1 MQGRKAL
8 YAALLAAGIAGSD
21 GLPEAQSR
29 VFVPE
34 LAMLDGALC
43 VAPAARTSAP
53 PLLLA
58 QAAATEVSPAAKA
71 AAHTAKPPVALD
83 QPLISGLGGRS
94 FTVTTSSKAAQ
105 QYFDQ
110 GLRLAWN
117 FNHAE
122 ARRAFQ
128 KAQQLDPSCAMCFWG
143 EAYVLGPNINVPM
156 DPAANAAAVAAATK
170 ASDLAA
176 PTPLRSLAQNPTPR
190 EQALIE
196 AITKRYSAD
205 QKAERPVLDE
215 AYANAMAGAATRF
228 PHDIDLLALYAEALM
243 DRSPWDYWEPGGT
256 KPKAVVAPL
265 IATLE
270 TILRKDPNHIGAI
283 HLYIHAVEA
292 SADAK
297 RAERYADK
305 LAKLAPNA
313 GHLVHMPAHI
323 YYRLGRYKDSLATNQ
338 AAVKVDEDYI
348 KRFAP
353 QGVYPLGY
361 YSHNLHFI
369 MVSAQMSGEAEIVIA
384 AADKLAQN
392 IPDEVA
398 KAVPLVVPMKAAP
411 YFSHAQFS
419 NLGTILALPQP
430 NAELPY
436 LQVAWRYARG
446 IAFAQSGA
454 PEAARGQLAEI
465 ERIVAQADYSAFA
478 AWGIP
483 AKDVGR
489 IAAHVLRARIAQ
501 GASDLDGAV
510 RELQSAVT
518 IQDTLPYM
526 EPPYWYYP
534 VRQTLGAVLLL
545 KGDAQGARDAFR
557 ESLART
563 PNNAWSLYGLKQ
575 TFERQGM
582 AQEAL
587 AVEKYLAR
595 AWSGDRRQL
604 DLQRL

>member
-1 MQGRKAL
+1 MIVRKPLVLAL
-8 YAALLAAGIAGSD
+8 VAAGIIASD
-21 GLPEAQSR
+21 GLPEAQST

-43 VAPAARTSAP
+43 TGAMTPTLAAPM
-53 PLLLA
+53 LLA
-58 QAAATEVSPAAKA
+58 QMKTEVSPAAKA
-71 AAHTAKPPVALD
+71 AASAAPAAGSID
-83 QPLISGLGGRS
+83 QPLIAGLGARS
-94 FTVTTSSKAAQ
+94 FKISTASKQAQ

-122 ARRAFQ
+122 AQRAFQ
-128 KAQQLDPSCAMCFWG
+128 KAQRLDPDCAMCYWG

-156 DPAANAAAVAAATK
+156 DPAANAPAAAAAAK
-170 ASDLAA
+170 ARALAGKA
-176 PTPLRSLAQNPTPR
+176 TPR
-190 EQALIE
+190 EQALIS
-196 AITKRYSAD
+196 AVAARYNTD
-205 QKAERPVLDE
+205 PRLERPMLDE
-215 AYANAMAGAATRF
+215 AYANAMASAAAKF
-228 PHDIDLLALYAEALM
+228 PEDLDILAMYAEALM
-243 DRSPWDYWEPGGT
+243 DRSPWNYWEPGGA
-256 KPKAVVAPL
+256 KPRAMVAPL
-265 IATLE
+265 VDTLE
-270 TILRKDPNHIGAI
+270 TVLKKDPNHIGAI

-297 RAERYADK
+297 RAEAFADK

-338 AAVKVDEDYI
+338 VAVKVDETYI
-348 KRFAP
+348 KQFAP

-361 YSHNLHFI
+361 YSHNIHFV
-369 MVSAQMSGEAEIVIA
+369 MVSAQMSGEGQIVVEA
-384 AADKLAQN
+384 AGKLSKN
-392 IPDEVA
+392 IPDEAA
-398 KAVPLVVPMKAAP
+398 KAVPLLVPMKAGP
-411 YFSHAQFS
+411 YWAHAQFS
-419 NLGTILALPQP
+419 DLPTVLSLADPG
-430 NAELPY
+430 ADLPY

-446 IAFAQSGA
+446 VAFAQSGNL
-454 PEAARGQLAEI
+454 EAARTQVAEI
-465 ERIVAQADYSAFA
+465 DRLVSTANYSAFD

-489 IAAHVLRARIAQ
+489 IASHVVRARIAQ
-501 GASDLDGAV
+501 GAKDLDGAI
-510 RELQSAVT
+510 RELEAAVA

-545 KGDAQGARDAFR
+545 KGDNQRARDAFR
-557 ESLART
+557 DSLAKT
-563 PNNAWSLYGLKQ
+563 PNNAWSLYGLKT

-582 AQEAL
+582 AGEARE
-587 AVEKYLAR
+587 VEKYLAR
-595 AWSGDRRQL
+595 AWSGDRKRL

>member
-1 MQGRKAL
+1 MIVRKPLVLAL
-8 YAALLAAGIAGSD
+8 VAAGIIASD
-21 GLPEAQSR
+21 GLPEAQST

-43 VAPAARTSAP
+43 TGTMVSAP
-53 PLLLA
+53 MQPMLLA
-58 QAAATEVSPAAKA
+58 QMKTEVSPAAKA
-71 AAHTAKPPVALD
+71 AASAAPAAASID
-83 QPLISGLGGRS
+83 QPLIAGLGARS
-94 FTVTTSSKAAQ
+94 FKISTASKQAQ

-122 ARRAFQ
+122 AQRAFQ
-128 KAQQLDPSCAMCFWG
+128 KAQRLDPDCAMCYWG

-156 DPAANAAAVAAATK
+156 DPAANAPAAAAAAK
-170 ASDLAA
+170 ARALAGKA
-176 PTPLRSLAQNPTPR
+176 TPR
-190 EQALIE
+190 EQALIS
-196 AITKRYSAD
+196 AVAARYNTD
-205 QKAERPVLDE
+205 PRLERPMLDE
-215 AYANAMAGAATRF
+215 AYANAMASAAAKF
-228 PHDIDLLALYAEALM
+228 PEDLDILAMYAEALM
-243 DRSPWDYWEPGGT
+243 DRSPWNYWEPGGA
-256 KPKAVVAPL
+256 KPRAMVAPL
-265 IATLE
+265 VDTLE
-270 TILRKDPNHIGAI
+270 TVLKKDPNHIGAI

-297 RAERYADK
+297 RAEAFADK

-338 AAVKVDEDYI
+338 VAVKVDETYI
-348 KRFAP
+348 KQFAP

-361 YSHNLHFI
+361 YSHNIHFV
-369 MVSAQMSGEAEIVIA
+369 MVSAQMSGEGQIVVEA
-384 AADKLAQN
+384 AGKLSKN
-392 IPDEVA
+392 IPDEAA
-398 KAVPLVVPMKAAP
+398 KAVPLLVPMKAGP
-411 YFSHAQFS
+411 YWAHAQFS
-419 NLGTILALPQP
+419 DLPTVLSLADPG
-430 NAELPY
+430 ADLPY

-446 IAFAQSGA
+446 VAFAQSGNL
-454 PEAARGQLAEI
+454 EAARTQVAEI
-465 ERIVAQADYSAFA
+465 DRLVSTANYSAFD

-489 IAAHVLRARIAQ
+489 IASHVVRARIAQ
-501 GASDLDGAV
+501 GAKDLDGAI
-510 RELQSAVT
+510 REREAAVA

-545 KGDAQGARDAFR
+545 KGDNQRARDAFR
-557 ESLART
+557 DSLAKT
-563 PNNAWSLYGLKQ
+563 PNNAWSLYGLKT

-582 AQEAL
+582 AGEARE
-587 AVEKYLAR
+587 VEKYLAR
-595 AWSGDRRQL
+595 AWSGDRKRL